1 MNPSAVSYD
10 DLHQMIT
17 TQVRESD
24 EKQVSEIVNTIY
36 NRVVASAK
44 LGYCNTVW
52 ESDYNAYKYKH
63 IVLATNRLRV
73 LFPGSVVE
81 QKKGHTITVDWY

>member
-1 MNPSAVSYD
+1 
-10 DLHQMIT
+10 
-17 TQVRESD
+17 
-24 EKQVSEIVNTIY
+24 VNTIY

-44 LGYCNTVW
+44 LGYYNTVW